1 MGQLKL
7 MPTKEGDD
15 ARTFFAK
22 DGLSTSTGG
31 GAEAE
36 DKDEPR
42 RERVATGAWKR
53 RSEGGGED
61 SLARDAED
69 GVRDSPGL
77 AGSTKTKASR
87 GSRMRKEL
95 GLEGK
100 YDDEASEEEVL
111 GKHRSTVSR
120 DC

>member
-22 DGLSTSTGG
+22 DGLSTSTGVG

-36 DKDEPR
+36 DDADE
-42 RERVATGAWKR
+42 EGESGAWKR

-100 YDDEASEEEVL
+100 YDDEASEEEVS